1 MANGAMD
8 RRYALA
14 SEQLRRKEQMQ
25 AEKEK
30 EALQRRFAATG
41 SLSSGASIKAEQM
54 ASQESAKRFGEAQGE
69 LEMARLGE
77 QAQQEEIEKQRQFQ
91 RGEREAG
98 QMFASGEREAG
109 QMFASGEREAG
120 QMFAS
125 EQAELQRKFTSGERL
140 SAQEFAKLQAGEQ
153 MKFAREQNRMN
164 RRLQE
169 QGIDL
174 QKKEF
179 EINKLVSLF
188 NMGGGAATSAKNALA
203 SILGLPNE
211 FYATANYSMPDQ
223 PPSGFQGTVN

>member
-54 ASQESAKRFGEAQGE
+54 ASQESAKRFGEAQGQ
-69 LEMARLGE
+69 LEMSRLGE

-109 QMFASGEREAG
+109 QTFAG
-120 QMFAS
+120 

-140 SAQEFAKLQAGEQ
+140 SAQEFAALQSGKQ
-153 MKFAREQNRMN
+153 MEFAKEQNRMN
-164 RRLQE
+164 RRIQE

-174 QKKEF
+174 QKKEL
-179 EINKLVSLF
+179 EINKLVTLF
-188 NMGGGAATSAKNALA
+188 SMGGDYEESARQLLSKLIPGANPYMNKIEPEINVGRGSVMP
-203 SILGLPNE
+203 SYSSGS
-211 FYATANYSMPDQ
+211 FY
-223 PPSGFQGTVN
+223 

>member
-54 ASQESAKRFGEAQGE
+54 ASQESAKRFGEAQGQ
-69 LEMARLGE
+69 LEMSRLGE

-109 QMFASGEREAG
+109 QTFAG
-120 QMFAS
+120 

-153 MKFAREQNRMN
+153 MKFAERQNELN
-164 RRLQE
+164 RALQQ

-174 QKKEF
+174 QGKEF

-188 NMGGGAATSAKNALA
+188 NMGGNAATAAKNALA

-211 FYATANYSMPDQ
+211 FFVTTNYSMPAQQNQ